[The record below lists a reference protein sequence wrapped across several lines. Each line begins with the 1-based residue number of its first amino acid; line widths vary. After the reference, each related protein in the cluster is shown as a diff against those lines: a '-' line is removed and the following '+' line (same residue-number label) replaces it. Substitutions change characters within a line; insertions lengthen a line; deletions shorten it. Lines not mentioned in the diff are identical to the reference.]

1 MFVSCYGKLHVHG
14 AQAGST
20 GPRRRSSGSRACWS
34 SFGGLF
40 LPRSRRHERRVS
52 MKFLC
57 RRGRCGGNPGRR
69 GGGKRH
75 IARRAGVTWKP
86 CRILMLPAAAARP
99 VVFLPFPRASNHV
112 ASAGRGSPREEA
124 AEEGFAQAHVRVA
137 NSVYASPCRPS
148 AVVWHLRH
156 GGYVIRRFELR
167 DFLIGQAAEP
177 SGGLPQEA
185 SPRDAMHTPSI
196 HEVHR
201 RWQMPMLS
209 SRPGLCPLDLWIIR
223 AADVLLSVR
232 QAGEAAEDE
241 EACVPFQ
248 QS

>member
-1 MFVSCYGKLHVHG
+1 MWRK
-14 AQAGST
+14 
-20 GPRRRSSGSRACWS
+20 SRTT
-34 SFGGLF
+34 
-40 LPRSRRHERRVS
+40 
-52 MKFLC
+52 
-57 RRGRCGGNPGRR
+57 GRR
-69 GGGKRH
+69 QEAH
-75 IARRAGVTWKP
+75 CEAGWRDLETLQDP
-86 CRILMLPAAAARP
+86 HAASSSRKASGL
-99 VVFLPFPRASNHV
+99 LPFPRASNHV
-112 ASAGRGSPREEA
+112 ASAGRGSPCEEA
-124 AEEGFAQAHVRVA
+124 SEEGFVQAHVRVA

-167 DFLIGQAAEP
+167 NFLIGQAAEP

-196 HEVHR
+196 HEVHH

-209 SRPGLCPLDLWIIR
+209 SRPGLCPLHLWIIR